1 MEWLTII
8 GLLAAICT
16 TIAFLAQVIKT
27 VRTKQTGDLSLLMYI
42 ILTVGLFLW
51 LTYGLVIKNL
61 PIISANS
68 VSLVLAITV
77 LILKIKHG

>member
-27 VRTKQTGDLSLLMYI
+27 VRTKQTGDLSLLMYL
-42 ILTVGLFLW
+42 ILTAGLSLW
-51 LTYGLVIKNL
+51 LTYGLIIKNL

-68 VSLVLAITV
+68 ISLVLSITV

>member
-1 MEWLTII
+1 MNWLTTI

-42 ILTVGLFLW
+42 ILTAGLFLW
-51 LTYGLVIKNL
+51 LTYGLIIKNL

-68 VSLVLAITV
+68 VSLVLSITV

>member
-1 MEWLTII
+1 MNWLTTI

-27 VRTKQTGDLSLLMYI
+27 LRTKETGDLSLLMYI
-42 ILTVGLFLW
+42 ILTAGLFLW
-51 LTYGLVIKNL
+51 LTYGLIIKNL

-68 VSLVLAITV
+68 VSLVLSITV

>member
-42 ILTVGLFLW
+42 ILTAGLFLW

>member
-1 MEWLTII
+1 MEGLTII

-42 ILTVGLFLW
+42 ILTAGLFLW